1 MKRLVIMTVGVTHSG
16 KSTFY
21 ANVKSRLEN
30 AIVMDQ
36 DNHAEFLQTYYEKLL
51 PKKWPNLIKHALT
64 KTIVDYAV
72 HHSDC
77 HLILS
82 NSNRDRE
89 SRAELLQYYKTLG
102 FTTILVHFDLPIE
115 LLKEKLREASRENYI

>member
-36 DNHAEFLQTYYEKLL
+36 DNHVADLL
-51 PKKWPNLIKHALT
+51 
-64 KTIVDYAV
+64 
-72 HHSDC
+72 
-77 HLILS
+77 
-82 NSNRDRE
+82 
-89 SRAELLQYYKTLG
+89 
-102 FTTILVHFDLPIE
+102 
-115 LLKEKLREASRENYI
+115 